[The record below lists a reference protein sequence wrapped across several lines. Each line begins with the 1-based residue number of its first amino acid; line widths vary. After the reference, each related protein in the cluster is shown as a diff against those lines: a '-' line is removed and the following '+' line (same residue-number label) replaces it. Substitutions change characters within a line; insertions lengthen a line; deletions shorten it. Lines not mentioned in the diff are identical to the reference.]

1 MSWEKSAPIEHADKL
16 RESARRIEIDGTQ
29 SQVGLTPSELR
40 EAADAL
46 EMVNAC
52 FNAASRGMTHKEV
65 SDLIGAAREYMLNR
79 HPAQP
84 HPAPVETEV
93 DRLRAALREIDSI
106 GDAAREETLWLI
118 IGNMQGVAV
127 RALRSPT

>member
-1 MSWEKSAPIEHADKL
+1 MMIPIEHADKL

-29 SQVGLTPSELR
+29 SQVGLTPTELR
-40 EAADAL
+40 EAALAL

-52 FNAASRGMTHKEV
+52 FNAASGGMTYEEV
-65 SDLIGAAREYMLNR
+65 SSLLGEAREYTLNR

-84 HPAPVETEV
+84 RTAPVETEV
-93 DRLRAALREIDSI
+93 DRLRAALREINSI

-127 RALRSPT
+127 RALRGHQLD